1 MYRCRCGRLSD
12 KDSYIGYALQAG
24 SDFDTGWEGVYCG
37 ITEQVKE
44 IIKGNNFQSV
54 ADVSAYLKDIFK
66 DIIQELLEAE
76 LEAKLGYAKDDVEN
90 KNTDNSR
97 NGYSAKTIKSEFGEV
112 EIQVP
117 RDRKGEF
124 KPQIIP
130 RYQRDVSGI
139 EEKVIALYARGMST
153 RDISEQIEELYGFSL
168 STEMVSKIT
177 DRIAPEIKEWQT
189 KTTGAYIH
197 ICLYRCN
204 SL

>member
-1 MYRCRCGRLSD
+1 MSTLS
-12 KDSYIGYALQAG
+12 K
-24 SDFDTGWEGVYCG
+24 
-37 ITEQVKE
+37 EQVKE

-153 RDISEQIEELYGFSL
+153 RI
-168 STEMVSKIT
+168 
-177 DRIAPEIKEWQT
+177 
-189 KTTGAYIH
+189 
-197 ICLYRCN
+197 
-204 SL
+204 